1 MWLLF
6 SDPKTMATLVNYT
19 CKSLIKLTPDQE
31 NTLNIITPFRTKD
44 KMHAALFPS
53 PLLAIAKEQFHVTVI
68 YFVYLEYKQ
77 FLSTRACL

>member
-1 MWLLF
+1 MF
-6 SDPKTMATLVNYT
+6 SDPKTMATLVSYT
-19 CKSLIKLTPDQE
+19 CKSFIKLTPDKE

-44 KMHAALFPS
+44 KMHGVLFPS

-77 FLSTRACL
+77 FLCTKTCL